1 MKTLGMRHVALNVRD
16 AQASKAFYCKV
27 MKMEVEWEPDAK
39 SVYVASY
46 VVDPVSGER
55 KSLDNLALHQADA
68 PLNKATAL
76 NHIGFFVPSMAD
88 VDEWYAHVQACG
100 AKIVK
105 EIKTHRDGARSF
117 YFEDI
122 DGIVIQ
128 LLFHPPIGGQSDP
141 HDVKTK

>member
-1 MKTLGMRHVALNVRD
+1 MKTYGMRHVALNVKN

-27 MKMEVEWEPDAK
+27 FNMQVEWEPDAT
-39 SVYVASY
+39 SVYLTSQ
-46 VVDPVSGER
+46 DENGGGI
-55 KSLDNLALHQADA
+55 DNLALHQSDA
-68 PLNKATAL
+68 PLHKAGFL
-76 NHIGFFVPSMAD
+76 NHIGFFVPTLEDAD
-88 VDEWYAHVQACG
+88 AWYAHVQACG

-128 LLFHPPIGGQSDP
+128 LLYHPPVSEHERKKLDS
-141 HDVKTK
+141 K